1 MFPDGTILAA
11 SPSGRRMKASTPSSR
26 SNNGGNDMKKCLE
39 GDIWSDTGQMDYE
52 ADMLLRRSDLM
63 NVGKL
68 DQLGAESLSASS
80 QSAISDFKAA
90 LQQLNSSNSRAST
103 AATARGATASEEE
116 KRSSQF
122 DVEGILRK
130 NRRKLGVL
138 SRAAL
143 QDTGGQFRPASGLSA
158 RSGGDADMETIIE

>member
-26 SNNGGNDMKKCLE
+26 SNNGGKDMKKCLE
-39 GDIWSDTGQMDYE
+39 GDIWSDTGQMDSE

-68 DQLGAESLSASS
+68 DQYDADSLSASS

-103 AATARGATASEEE
+103 AATARGTTASEEE
-116 KRSSQF
+116 KRSAQF
-122 DVEGILRK
+122 DVDGILRK

-143 QDTGGQFRPASGLSA
+143 QDTGGQFRPASGLSE
-158 RSGGDADMETIIE
+158 RGGGDADMETIIE